1 MNLGQL
7 PLVVGAFAIL
17 ATLQLSMNTSMFNA
31 YFASYEDEAGITAV
45 AIAQAMVDEAT
56 GKQFDKQTAIQKV
69 FWTSELTSYGSFGP
83 DSAEY
88 VPANEIDSL
97 GIYRSQ
103 LRFNDIDDY
112 HHYTRVV
119 QTPRLGTF
127 NVRDSII
134 YVQDGNKNLF
144 SSSQTWYKKIIV
156 TVNNSL
162 LSKPVIKKS
171 MIVYRRYF

>member
-17 ATLQLSMNTSMFNA
+17 ATLQVSVNSAMMNTYFN
-31 YFASYEDEAGITAV
+31 SYEEEAGITAV

-56 GKQFDKQTAIQKV
+56 AKQFDNVTAQQKV
-69 FWTSELTSYGSFGP
+69 YWTSDLTTFAKFGP

-88 VPANEIDSL
+88 VPSNEGDSS
-97 GIYRSQ
+97 GMYRSQ

-112 HHYTRVV
+112 HRYTRVV
-119 QTPRLGTF
+119 STPRLGDF
-127 NVRDSII
+127 SVRDSVI

-144 SSSQTWYKKIIV
+144 SSGQTWYKKIIV

-162 LSKPVIKKS
+162 LSKPVVKKS
-171 MIVYRRYF
+171 MTVYRRYF